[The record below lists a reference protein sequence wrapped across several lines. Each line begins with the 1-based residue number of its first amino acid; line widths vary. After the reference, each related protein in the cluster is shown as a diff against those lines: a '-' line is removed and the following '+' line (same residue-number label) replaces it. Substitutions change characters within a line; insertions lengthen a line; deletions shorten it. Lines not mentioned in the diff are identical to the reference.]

1 MTNVQCVMTTVLLG
15 IFFNSF
21 TLVSC
26 CVFDK
31 QKASAAILL
40 SCNKH
45 NISLPLLPRPW
56 WQVFIGPNRG
66 DDLATVCNAILAV
79 GDVSQGD
86 ARRARFAFVPSL
98 LKNGSFND
106 PDSYIWS
113 TVKD

>member
-1 MTNVQCVMTTVLLG
+1 MTNVQCVMTTVLG
-15 IFFNSF
+15 ILTPSH
-21 TLVSC
+21 SYH
-26 CVFDK
+26 VFSTSK
-31 QKASAAILL
+31 KASAAILL

-56 WQVFIGPNRG
+56 WQVFIGPNHG

>member
-1 MTNVQCVMTTVLLG
+1 MCNDYCITH
-15 IFFNSF
+15 FNSYH
-21 TLVSC
+21 
-26 CVFDK
+26 VF
-31 QKASAAILL
+31 STAILL

-45 NISLPLLPRPW
+45 NISLPLVPRPW

-66 DDLATVCNAILAV
+66 DDLATVCNTILAV
-79 GDVSQGD
+79 ADVNQGD

-98 LKNGSFND
+98 LKDGSFND